1 MSCPTTQPRCLPQ
14 LHGYFAHELNEMADE
29 AWMEV
34 LKEKLKAQVI
44 ALNGNNLDELA
55 KIVAETNNARWKAK
69 MSKQKRIEDFDAK
82 IDEFCKKD

>member
-1 MSCPTTQPRCLPQ
+1 
-14 LHGYFAHELNEMADE
+14 MADE

-34 LKEKLKAQVI
+34 LKEKIKAQVI
-44 ALNGNNLDELA
+44 ALNGKNLDELA
-55 KIVAETNNARWKAK
+55 KVVAETNNARWKAK